1 MEVHFFV
8 DRPHS
13 MPQRQARALLID
25 LLSDVLERVAYGED
39 AGEVADLLC
48 RRAEILAP
56 GAICSILCVDEELKL
71 RPLAAP
77 SLPAHYSEA
86 LDGLPIGLQV
96 VGRHFSEELLLDLAL
111 TVERNRPWPLTTGSG
126 ALAG

>member
-86 LDGLPIGLQV
+86 LDGLPIGRFYKTQV
-96 VGRHFSEELLLDLAL
+96 AWYGDMEMASHLWWVLRHG
-111 TVERNRPWPLTTGSG
+111 VIERC
-126 ALAG
+126 